1 MYRHEHPDDKDAH
14 ERGEQIDRQHGFG
27 LAKTVQHTAEQA
39 VHIHHGAEP
48 GELADQDSGKQIV
61 KEYRADERAGYQE

>member
-14 ERGEQIDRQHGFG
+14 KRGEQIDRQHGFG

-61 KEYRADERAGYQE
+61 KEDRADECAGYQE